1 MSIFI
6 DPPVWPAHG
15 TVFSHLISDTSLAEL
30 HDFAAKT
37 GISPRAFDADHYD
50 VPAYRYEGL
59 VRAGAREVS
68 GSQLTRILIDSGL
81 RVPLRERPNKIRPR
95 LMRAWDS
102 LLPGHTALGEDL
114 LERYEQPHRKYHT
127 SVHLSEMLTALKTLY
142 ERHHTATPR
151 AVLLAAWFHDAVYEA
166 NPGEDEAASADL
178 ARTALT
184 PLASTGSLTNR
195 EVTTIA
201 HLIELTAS
209 HQLADGI
216 EEYTSGALTRA
227 DAAFFLDADLAILAA
242 DSPRYTRYVAGV
254 RAEYA
259 HYYSSDAFTCGRAAI
274 LQGFLNR
281 TAIYASDTAHL
292 LWDAPARL
300 NLRTELEG
308 YRAALGEQP
317 AKEGA
322 LTCARR

>member
-15 TVFSHLISDTSLAEL
+15 TVFSHLISDASLAEL

-142 ERHHTATPR
+142 EQHHTATPR

-166 NPGEDEAASADL
+166 NPGDDEAASADL

-259 HYYSSDAFTCGRAAI
+259 HYTPDAFTRGRAAI

-281 TAIYASDTAHL
+281 TTIYASDTAHL

-308 YRAALGEQP
+308 YRAALSEQP
-317 AKEGA
+317 TKEA
-322 LTCARR
+322 H

>member
-142 ERHHTATPR
+142 KRHHTATPR

-166 NPGEDEAASADL
+166 NPGDDEAASADL

-195 EVTTIA
+195 EVTAIA

-209 HQLADGI
+209 HQLADGT

-259 HYYSSDAFTCGRAAI
+259 HYAPDAFTRGRAAI

-308 YRAALGEQP
+308 YRAALSEQP
-317 AKEGA
+317 TKEA
-322 LTCARR
+322 H

>member
-68 GSQLTRILIDSGL
+68 GSRLTRILIDSGL

-142 ERHHTATPR
+142 KRHHTATPR

-195 EVTTIA
+195 EVTAIA

-259 HYYSSDAFTCGRAAI
+259 HYAPDAFTRGRAAI

-322 LTCARR
+322 LNCARR

>member
-15 TVFSHLISDTSLAEL
+15 TVFSHLISDMSLAEL

-68 GSQLTRILIDSGL
+68 GSRLTRILIDSGL

-142 ERHHTATPR
+142 KRHHTATPR

-195 EVTTIA
+195 EVTAIA

-259 HYYSSDAFTCGRAAI
+259 HYAPDAFTRGRAAI

-308 YRAALGEQP
+308 YRAALSEQP

-322 LTCARR
+322 LNCAHR

>member
-102 LLPGHTALGEDL
+102 LLPGYTALGEDL

-142 ERHHTATPR
+142 EQHHTATPR

-178 ARTALT
+178 ARTTLT

-195 EVTTIA
+195 EVTAIA

-259 HYYSSDAFTCGRAAI
+259 HYAPDAFTRGRAAI

-308 YRAALGEQP
+308 YRAALSEQP
-317 AKEGA
+317 TKEA
-322 LTCARR
+322 H

>member
-102 LLPGHTALGEDL
+102 LLPGHTALGENL
-114 LERYEQPHRKYHT
+114 LARYEQPHRKYHT

-142 ERHHTATPR
+142 KRHHTAIPR

-195 EVTTIA
+195 EVTAIA

-209 HQLADGI
+209 HQLANGI

-259 HYYSSDAFTCGRAAI
+259 HYAPDAFTRGRAAI

-281 TAIYASDTAHL
+281 TTIYASDTAHL

-308 YRAALGEQP
+308 YRAALSEQP
-317 AKEGA
+317 INEAH
-322 LTCARR
+322 

>member
-37 GISPRAFDADHYD
+37 SISPRAFDADHYD

-68 GSQLTRILIDSGL
+68 GSRLTRILIDSGL

-142 ERHHTATPR
+142 KRHHTATPR

-184 PLASTGSLTNR
+184 PLASTGFLTNR
-195 EVTTIA
+195 EVTAIA

-259 HYYSSDAFTCGRAAI
+259 HYAPDAFTRGRAAI

-281 TAIYASDTAHL
+281 TTIYASDTAHL

-308 YRAALGEQP
+308 YRAALSEQP
-317 AKEGA
+317 IKDSH
-322 LTCARR
+322 

>member
-37 GISPRAFDADHYD
+37 NISPRAFDADHYD

-68 GSQLTRILIDSGL
+68 GSRLTRILIDSGL

-142 ERHHTATPR
+142 KRHHTATPR

-195 EVTTIA
+195 EVTAIA

-259 HYYSSDAFTCGRAAI
+259 HYAPDAFTRGRAAI

-308 YRAALGEQP
+308 YRAALSEQP
-317 AKEGA
+317 TKEA
-322 LTCARR
+322 H

>member
-68 GSQLTRILIDSGL
+68 GSRLTRILIDSGL

-142 ERHHTATPR
+142 KRHHTATPR

-166 NPGEDEAASADL
+166 NPGDDEAASADL

-184 PLASTGSLTNR
+184 PLASTGFLTNR
-195 EVTTIA
+195 EVTAIA

-259 HYYSSDAFTCGRAAI
+259 HYTPDAFTRGRAAI

-308 YRAALGEQP
+308 YSAALGEQP

-322 LTCARR
+322 LNCAHR

>member
-95 LMRAWDS
+95 LMRAWES

-142 ERHHTATPR
+142 EQHHTATPR

-166 NPGEDEAASADL
+166 NPGDDEAASADL
-178 ARTALT
+178 ARTTLT

-195 EVTTIA
+195 EVTAIA

-259 HYYSSDAFTCGRAAI
+259 HYAPDAFTRGRAAI

-308 YRAALGEQP
+308 YCPALSEQP
-317 AKEGA
+317 TKEGH
-322 LTCARR
+322 

>member
-102 LLPGHTALGEDL
+102 LLPGHTALGENL

-142 ERHHTATPR
+142 KRHHTATPR

-195 EVTTIA
+195 EVTAIA

-259 HYYSSDAFTCGRAAI
+259 HYAPDAFTRGRAAI

-308 YRAALGEQP
+308 YRAALSEQP
-317 AKEGA
+317 INEAH
-322 LTCARR
+322 

>member
-142 ERHHTATPR
+142 EQHHTATPR

-166 NPGEDEAASADL
+166 NPGDDEAASADL

-184 PLASTGSLTNR
+184 PLASTGFLTNR
-195 EVTTIA
+195 GVTAIA

-259 HYYSSDAFTCGRAAI
+259 HYAPDAFTRGRAAI

-322 LTCARR
+322 LNCARR

>member
-142 ERHHTATPR
+142 KRHHTATPR

-184 PLASTGSLTNR
+184 PLASTGFLTNR
-195 EVTTIA
+195 EVTAIA

-259 HYYSSDAFTCGRAAI
+259 HYTLDAFTRGRTAI

-281 TAIYASDTAHL
+281 TAIYASNTAHL

-308 YRAALGEQP
+308 YRAALSEQP
-317 AKEGA
+317 TKEA
-322 LTCARR
+322 H

>member
-68 GSQLTRILIDSGL
+68 GSRLTRILIDSGL

-114 LERYEQPHRKYHT
+114 LARYEQPHRKYHT

-142 ERHHTATPR
+142 KRHHTATPR

-178 ARTALT
+178 ARTTLA

-195 EVTTIA
+195 EVTAIA

-259 HYYSSDAFTCGRAAI
+259 HYTPDAFTRGRAAI

-281 TAIYASDTAHL
+281 TTIYASDTAHL

-317 AKEGA
+317 AKEGT
-322 LTCARR
+322 LNCAHR

>member
-15 TVFSHLISDTSLAEL
+15 TVFSHLISDMSLAEL
-30 HDFAAKT
+30 HDFAAKN

-68 GSQLTRILIDSGL
+68 GSRLTRILIDSGL

-95 LMRAWDS
+95 LMRAWES

-142 ERHHTATPR
+142 EQHHTATPR

-178 ARTALT
+178 ARTTLT
-184 PLASTGSLTNR
+184 PLASTGFLTNR
-195 EVTTIA
+195 EVTAIA

-259 HYYSSDAFTCGRAAI
+259 HYTLDAFTRGRAAI

-308 YRAALGEQP
+308 YRAALSEQP
-317 AKEGA
+317 TKEA
-322 LTCARR
+322 H

>member
-68 GSQLTRILIDSGL
+68 GSRLTRILIDSGL

-142 ERHHTATPR
+142 KRHHTATPR

-166 NPGEDEAASADL
+166 NPGDDEAASADL

-195 EVTTIA
+195 EVTAIA

-259 HYYSSDAFTCGRAAI
+259 YYAPDAFTRGRAAI

-308 YRAALGEQP
+308 YRAALSEQP
-317 AKEGA
+317 TKEA
-322 LTCARR
+322 H

>member
-102 LLPGHTALGEDL
+102 LLPGHTALGENL
-114 LERYEQPHRKYHT
+114 LARYEQPHRKYHT

-142 ERHHTATPR
+142 EQHHTATPR

-178 ARTALT
+178 ARTTLT

-195 EVTTIA
+195 EVTAIA

-259 HYYSSDAFTCGRAAI
+259 HYAPDAFTRGRAAI

-308 YRAALGEQP
+308 YRATAQ
-317 AKEGA
+317 
-322 LTCARR
+322 R

>member
-68 GSQLTRILIDSGL
+68 GSRLTRILIDSGL

-142 ERHHTATPR
+142 KRHHTATPR
-151 AVLLAAWFHDAVYEA
+151 AVLLAAWFYDAVYEA

-184 PLASTGSLTNR
+184 PLASTGFLTNR
-195 EVTTIA
+195 EVTAIA

-227 DAAFFLDADLAILAA
+227 DAAGFLDADLAILAA

-259 HYYSSDAFTCGRAAI
+259 HYTPDAFTRGRAAI

-281 TAIYASDTAHL
+281 TTIYASDTAHL

-308 YRAALGEQP
+308 YSAALGEQP

-322 LTCARR
+322 LNCAHR

>member
-102 LLPGHTALGEDL
+102 LLPGYTALGENL
-114 LERYEQPHRKYHT
+114 LARYEQPHRKYHT

-142 ERHHTATPR
+142 EQHHTATPR

-166 NPGEDEAASADL
+166 NPGDDEAASADL

-184 PLASTGSLTNR
+184 PLASTGFLTNR
-195 EVTTIA
+195 GVTAIA

-259 HYYSSDAFTCGRAAI
+259 HYAPDAFTRGRAAI

-308 YRAALGEQP
+308 YRAALSEQP
-317 AKEGA
+317 TKEA
-322 LTCARR
+322 H

>member
-95 LMRAWDS
+95 LIRAWDS
-102 LLPGHTALGEDL
+102 LLPGHTALGENL

-142 ERHHTATPR
+142 KRHHTATPR

-178 ARTALT
+178 ARTTLT

-195 EVTTIA
+195 EVTAIA

-259 HYYSSDAFTCGRAAI
+259 HYAPDAFTRGRAAI

-322 LTCARR
+322 LNCARR

>member
-114 LERYEQPHRKYHT
+114 LARYEQPHRKYHT
-127 SVHLSEMLTALKTLY
+127 SVHLSEMLTALKMLY

-178 ARTALT
+178 ARTTLT

-195 EVTTIA
+195 EVTAIA

-227 DAAFFLDADLAILAA
+227 DAEFFLDADLAILAA

-259 HYYSSDAFTCGRAAI
+259 HYAPDAFTRGRAAI

-308 YRAALGEQP
+308 YRAALSEQP
-317 AKEGA
+317 AKEA
-322 LTCARR
+322 H

>member
-68 GSQLTRILIDSGL
+68 GSQLTRILIYSGL

-142 ERHHTATPR
+142 KRHHTATPR

-166 NPGEDEAASADL
+166 NPGDDEAASADL

-184 PLASTGSLTNR
+184 PLASTGFLTNR
-195 EVTTIA
+195 GVTAIA

-259 HYYSSDAFTCGRAAI
+259 HYAPDAFTRGRAAI

-308 YRAALGEQP
+308 YRAALSEQP
-317 AKEGA
+317 TKEA
-322 LTCARR
+322 H

>member
-68 GSQLTRILIDSGL
+68 GSRLTRILIDSGL

-142 ERHHTATPR
+142 KRHHTATPR

-184 PLASTGSLTNR
+184 PLASTGFLTNR
-195 EVTTIA
+195 EITAIA

-259 HYYSSDAFTCGRAAI
+259 HYAPDAFTRGRAAI

-322 LTCARR
+322 LNCARR

>member
-102 LLPGHTALGEDL
+102 LLPGHTALGENL
-114 LERYEQPHRKYHT
+114 LARYEQPHRKYHT

-142 ERHHTATPR
+142 KRHHTATPR

-166 NPGEDEAASADL
+166 NPGDDEAASADL
-178 ARTALT
+178 ARTTLT

-195 EVTTIA
+195 EVTAIA

-216 EEYTSGALTRA
+216 EEYTSGTLTRA

-259 HYYSSDAFTCGRAAI
+259 HYAPDAFTRGRAAI

-308 YRAALGEQP
+308 YRAALSEQP
-317 AKEGA
+317 INEAH
-322 LTCARR
+322 

>member
-102 LLPGHTALGEDL
+102 LMPGHTALGEDL

-142 ERHHTATPR
+142 EQHHTATPR

-178 ARTALT
+178 ARTTLT

-195 EVTTIA
+195 EVTAIA

-259 HYYSSDAFTCGRAAI
+259 HYAPDAFTRGRAAI

-308 YRAALGEQP
+308 YRAALSEQP
-317 AKEGA
+317 TKEA
-322 LTCARR
+322 H

>member
-68 GSQLTRILIDSGL
+68 GSRLTRILIDSGL

-95 LMRAWDS
+95 LMRAWES

-142 ERHHTATPR
+142 KRHHTATPR

-166 NPGEDEAASADL
+166 NPGDDEAASADL

-184 PLASTGSLTNR
+184 PLASTGFLTNR
-195 EVTTIA
+195 GVTAIA

-227 DAAFFLDADLAILAA
+227 DAEFFLDADLAILAA

-259 HYYSSDAFTCGRAAI
+259 HYAPDAFTRGRAAI

-322 LTCARR
+322 LNCAHR

>member
-114 LERYEQPHRKYHT
+114 LARYEQPHRKYHT

-142 ERHHTATPR
+142 KRHHTATPR

-166 NPGEDEAASADL
+166 NPGDDEAASADL

-184 PLASTGSLTNR
+184 PLASAGFLTNR
-195 EVTTIA
+195 EVTAIA

-259 HYYSSDAFTCGRAAI
+259 HYAPDAFTRGRAAV

-281 TAIYASDTAHL
+281 TTIYASDTAHL

-308 YRAALGEQP
+308 YRAALSEQP
-317 AKEGA
+317 INEAH
-322 LTCARR
+322 

>member
-68 GSQLTRILIDSGL
+68 GSRLTRILIDSGL

-142 ERHHTATPR
+142 KRHHTATPR

-195 EVTTIA
+195 EVTAIA

-227 DAAFFLDADLAILAA
+227 DAEFFLDADLAILAA

-259 HYYSSDAFTCGRAAI
+259 HYTPDAFTRGRAAI

-281 TAIYASDTAHL
+281 TTIYASDTAHL

-300 NLRTELEG
+300 NLRTELES
-308 YRAALGEQP
+308 YRAALSEQP
-317 AKEGA
+317 TKEA
-322 LTCARR
+322 H

>member
-68 GSQLTRILIDSGL
+68 GSRLTRILIDSGL

-142 ERHHTATPR
+142 KRHHTATPR

-195 EVTTIA
+195 EVTAIA

-259 HYYSSDAFTCGRAAI
+259 HYAPDAFTRGRAAI

-281 TAIYASDTAHL
+281 TTIYASDTAHL

-322 LTCARR
+322 LNCARR

>member
-15 TVFSHLISDTSLAEL
+15 TVFSHLISDMSLAEL
-30 HDFAAKT
+30 HDFAAKN

-102 LLPGHTALGEDL
+102 LLPGHTALGENL

-142 ERHHTATPR
+142 KRHHTATPR

-178 ARTALT
+178 ARTTLT
-184 PLASTGSLTNR
+184 PLASTGFLTNR
-195 EVTTIA
+195 EVTAIA

-259 HYYSSDAFTCGRAAI
+259 HYAPDAFTRGRAAI

-308 YRAALGEQP
+308 YRAALSEQP
-317 AKEGA
+317 TKEA
-322 LTCARR
+322 H

>member
-102 LLPGHTALGEDL
+102 LLPGHTALGENL
-114 LERYEQPHRKYHT
+114 LARYEQPHRKYHT

-142 ERHHTATPR
+142 KRHHTATPR

-166 NPGEDEAASADL
+166 NPGDDEAASADL
-178 ARTALT
+178 ARTTLT

-195 EVTTIA
+195 EVTAIA

-259 HYYSSDAFTCGRAAI
+259 HYAPDAFTRGRAAI

-300 NLRTELEG
+300 NLRTELES
-308 YRAALGEQP
+308 YRAALSEQP
-317 AKEGA
+317 IKEA
-322 LTCARR
+322 H

>member
-142 ERHHTATPR
+142 KRHHTATPR

-195 EVTTIA
+195 EVTAIA

-259 HYYSSDAFTCGRAAI
+259 HYAPDAFTRGRAAI

-322 LTCARR
+322 LNCAHR

>member
-68 GSQLTRILIDSGL
+68 GSRLTRILIDSGL

-142 ERHHTATPR
+142 KRHHTATPR

-166 NPGEDEAASADL
+166 NPGDDEAASADL

-184 PLASTGSLTNR
+184 PLASTGFLTNR
-195 EVTTIA
+195 GVTAIA

-227 DAAFFLDADLAILAA
+227 DAEFFLDADLAILAA

-259 HYYSSDAFTCGRAAI
+259 HYAPDAFTRGRAAI

-322 LTCARR
+322 LNCAHR

>member
-68 GSQLTRILIDSGL
+68 GSRLTRILIDSGL

-95 LMRAWDS
+95 LMRAWES

-142 ERHHTATPR
+142 KRHHTATPR

-178 ARTALT
+178 ARTTLT

-195 EVTTIA
+195 EVTAIA

-259 HYYSSDAFTCGRAAI
+259 HYAPDAFTRGRAAI

-322 LTCARR
+322 LNCARR

>member
-68 GSQLTRILIDSGL
+68 GSRLTRILIDSGL

-142 ERHHTATPR
+142 KRHHTATPR

-195 EVTTIA
+195 EVTAIA

-259 HYYSSDAFTCGRAAI
+259 HYTPDAFTRGRAAI

-281 TAIYASDTAHL
+281 TTIYASDTAHL

-317 AKEGA
+317 AKEGT
-322 LTCARR
+322 LNCARR

>member
-1 MSIFI
+1 
-6 DPPVWPAHG
+6 
-15 TVFSHLISDTSLAEL
+15 
-30 HDFAAKT
+30 
-37 GISPRAFDADHYD
+37 
-50 VPAYRYEGL
+50 
-59 VRAGAREVS
+59 
-68 GSQLTRILIDSGL
+68 
-81 RVPLRERPNKIRPR
+81 
-95 LMRAWDS
+95 
-102 LLPGHTALGEDL
+102 
-114 LERYEQPHRKYHT
+114 
-127 SVHLSEMLTALKTLY
+127 TLY
-142 ERHHTATPR
+142 EQHHTATPR

-195 EVTTIA
+195 EVTAIA

-259 HYYSSDAFTCGRAAI
+259 HYAPDAFTRGRAAI

-281 TAIYASDTAHL
+281 TTIYASDTAHL

-308 YRAALGEQP
+308 YCPALSEQP
-317 AKEGA
+317 TKEGH
-322 LTCARR
+322 

>member
-114 LERYEQPHRKYHT
+114 LARYEQPHRKYHT

-142 ERHHTATPR
+142 KRHHTATPR

-195 EVTTIA
+195 EVTAIA

-259 HYYSSDAFTCGRAAI
+259 HYAPDAFTRGRAAI

-317 AKEGA
+317 TKEA
-322 LTCARR
+322 H

>member
-37 GISPRAFDADHYD
+37 GISPRTFDADHYD

-95 LMRAWDS
+95 LMRVWDS
-102 LLPGHTALGEDL
+102 LLPGHTALCENL
-114 LERYEQPHRKYHT
+114 LARYEQPHRKYHT

-142 ERHHTATPR
+142 KRHHTATPR
-151 AVLLAAWFHDAVYEA
+151 AVLLAAWFHDAVYDA

-195 EVTTIA
+195 EVTAIA

-259 HYYSSDAFTCGRAAI
+259 HYASDAFTRGRAAI

-308 YRAALGEQP
+308 YRAALSEQP
-317 AKEGA
+317 TKEA
-322 LTCARR
+322 H

>member
-142 ERHHTATPR
+142 KRHHTATPR

-259 HYYSSDAFTCGRAAI
+259 HYAPDAFTRGRAAI

-322 LTCARR
+322 LNCARR